1 MSMSTISK
9 TIATA
14 LTAAARALTRRR
26 RPLRPRERGVALL
39 ITLAWIALMV
49 ALVGE
54 FTYGT
59 TVDSA
64 QAANARDEL
73 RAHYLARSSVNL
85 SRMLIKIQ
93 QRFVE
98 PVMSQ
103 AQQMLG
109 QFTGGAQGA
118 GAAGGGGGLLGGL
131 GISLRVT
138 DYAGPLMGFFSG
150 SKEEVASLGG
160 LIGID
165 TSGVKGLGLK
175 NGSFDAEITAE
186 DGKIDIN
193 CG

>member
-1 MSMSTISK
+1 MK
-9 TIATA
+9 F
-14 LTAAARALTRRR
+14 LRRKK
-26 RPLRPRERGVALL
+26 PLSRSERGVAMLVVL
-39 ITLAWIALMV
+39 TWLALMIS
-49 ALVGE
+49 LISE

-103 AQQMLG
+103 AQQLLG
-109 QFTGGAQGA
+109 QFSGGAQGA
-118 GAAGGGGGLLGGL
+118 AGGAGAGGGLGGL

-138 DYAGPLMGFFSG
+138 DYAGPL
-150 SKEEVASLGG
+150 
-160 LIGID
+160 
-165 TSGVKGLGLK
+165 
-175 NGSFDAEITAE
+175 
-186 DGKIDIN
+186 
-193 CG
+193 